1 MLFSFLI
8 LSVTQHLKETKDFV
22 TPKMNVPTWVD
33 ELLDFAPKDL
43 ESVVC
48 VIKNRT
54 YLLIVLQK
62 LCFKKKYSA
71 KLTILLSVEYKC
83 PGSSER

>member
-22 TPKMNVPTWVD
+22 TPKMNVPIWVD

-43 ESVVC
+43 EFVAC
-48 VIKNRT
+48 VMKNRT
-54 YLLIVLQK
+54 YLVLQK
-62 LCFKKKYSA
+62 ICVLKTVFS
-71 KLTILLSVEYKC
+71 
-83 PGSSER
+83 

>member
-8 LSVTQHLKETKDFV
+8 LSVTQHLKETKEFV

-43 ESVVC
+43 EFVAC

-54 YLLIVLQK
+54 YL
-62 LCFKKKYSA
+62 
-71 KLTILLSVEYKC
+71 
-83 PGSSER
+83 

>member
-43 ESVVC
+43 EFVAC
-48 VIKNRT
+48 VMKNRT
-54 YLLIVLQK
+54 YLVLQK
-62 LCFKKKYSA
+62 IYVLKNSIQLNYQCYFTFS
-71 KLTILLSVEYKC
+71 
-83 PGSSER
+83 

>member
-43 ESVVC
+43 ESVAC
-48 VIKNRT
+48 VMKNRT
-54 YLLIVLQK
+54 YLVLQK
-62 LCFKKKYSA
+62 NVWFKKQYSA
-71 KLTILLSVEYKC
+71 KLAILLSVEYKC